1 MANSAGHFA
10 RGTSALWVAG
20 LLLAVCCSP
29 SRLQGQEA
37 PAPGQPVSMNA
48 ALVLTPEFCATK
60 SKKGTWMINQET
72 FPVGKVAC
80 QELEPIVKTAFTS
93 LNRIQDPSAAGD
105 ARLILTPRFVDIG
118 ATQKTLAF
126 SSRELT
132 VVIEWT
138 ARDQSGKT
146 VWIETIEGTAK
157 RHMGNAFTHGSNL
170 KHIVEDSVKDVAEQ
184 TVAKLEASPEI
195 ARLTAGT
202 KPAQ

>member
-1 MANSAGHFA
+1 MVSPVSRCV
-10 RGTSALWVAG
+10 RGVSTLTAAA
-20 LLLAVCCSP
+20 LLLSVCC
-29 SRLQGQEA
+29 A
-37 PAPGQPVSMNA
+37 PLNLSCQDAKTPAQPVSLDA

-80 QELEPIVKTAFTS
+80 QELEPIIKTAFTH
-93 LNRIQDPSAAGD
+93 LKRVEDASAAGNVQ
-105 ARLILTPRFVDIG
+105 LVLTPKFVDVG
-118 ATQKTLAF
+118 ATQKAFAF

-132 VVIEWT
+132 VIIEWT

-157 RHMGNAFTHGSNL
+157 RHMGNAFTYGSNT
-170 KHIVEDSVKDVAEQ
+170 KHIVEDSVKDAADQ
-184 TVAKLEASPEI
+184 AVAKLEASPEI
-195 ARLTAGT
+195 SRVVVGA

>member
-1 MANSAGHFA
+1 MLKGQDAQ
-10 RGTSALWVAG
+10 
-20 LLLAVCCSP
+20 P
-29 SRLQGQEA
+29 S
-37 PAPGQPVSMNA
+37 GQPVSVNA

-80 QELEPIVKTAFTS
+80 QELEPILKTAFTS
-93 LNRIQDPSAAGD
+93 LKRIQDPSAAGD
-105 ARLILTPRFVDIG
+105 AQLILTPRFVDIG

-146 VWIETIEGTAK
+146 VWLETIEGSAK

-170 KHIVEDSVKDVAEQ
+170 KHIVEDSVKDVGEQ
-184 TVAKLEASPEI
+184 SVAKLEVSPEV
-195 ARLTAGT
+195 AKLAAGT
-202 KPAQ
+202 KPAK